1 MRMWT
6 FMAANVIALVGAGVI
21 AAKPTAVQA
30 TSRPASQP
38 ADASNDSVIVD
49 ANTDFAPLSHGKKF
63 NEERLSSFVQTALKG
78 LPQGTRLRIS
88 LRGAYLNHPA
98 QEGWNV
104 FVRSVVPL
112 NAAGRAD
119 GNELWYGNKAYDVFV
134 VRVVPWKDGV
144 KDGLEVDSTGGAR
157 KERSWKNGRVEG
169 LCRTFFPAE
178 SSGTVR
184 PDPTADPT
192 DGNVVQA
199 ETTYVDGQPNGPARV
214 YDHQGNLVREVTMK
228 DGKRHGTM
236 TEYWPSGKPRKVVPY
251 KDGKAQGLAREYYP
265 SGKLKAEVPWVN
277 DLMQGEVKGYD
288 ERGKLTGTTY
298 WFDGDRV
305 TREEYLR
312 KTGGK

>member
-1 MRMWT
+1 MRMRT

-21 AAKPTAVQA
+21 AAWPTALQA
-30 TSRPASQP
+30 
-38 ADASNDSVIVD
+38 ADANDDSVIVD
-49 ANTDFAPLSHGKKF
+49 ANTDFAPLSQGKKF
-63 NEERLSSFVQTALKG
+63 NEERLSRFVQTALKG

-98 QEGWNV
+98 ADGWNL
-104 FVRSVVPL
+104 FVRSMVPL

-119 GNELWYGNKAYDVFV
+119 GNELWYGDRGYDEFV

-157 KERSWKNGRVEG
+157 KETPWKNGRVEG
-169 LCRTFFPAE
+169 LGRTFFPAE
-178 SSGTVR
+178 PSGTVR
-184 PDPTADPT
+184 PGETADST
-192 DGNVVQA
+192 NGNVVQA

-214 YDHQGNLVREVTMK
+214 YDPQGNLVRECTMK
-228 DGKRHGTM
+228 DGKRVGTM
-236 TEYWPSGKPRKVVPY
+236 TEYWPSGKTPRKVVPY

-265 SGKLKAEVPWVN
+265 RGKLKAEVPWVN
-277 DLMQGEVKGYD
+277 DVMQGEMKGYD
-288 ERGKLTGTTY
+288 ESGKLTGTTY

-305 TREEYLR
+305 TKEEYLR